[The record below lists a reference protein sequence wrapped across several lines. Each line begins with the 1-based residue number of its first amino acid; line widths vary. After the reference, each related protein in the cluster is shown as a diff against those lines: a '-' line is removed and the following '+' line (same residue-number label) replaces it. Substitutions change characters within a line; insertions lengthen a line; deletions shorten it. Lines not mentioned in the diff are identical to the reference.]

1 MPSFTTAVADL
12 RALGPVFEA
21 LVAVPEPV
29 EELLRSSGRP
39 VPQPIRVSAL
49 IDTGASQSVIQAG
62 LAEQLHL
69 NPVGMA
75 AIHTAS
81 AADVPCALY
90 DVRLALPSN
99 VVAGLVAVETS
110 LAGQSIQVLIGRD
123 VLQQGVLVYV
133 GYTGTFTFSI

>member
-12 RALGPVFEA
+12 RTLGPVFEA
-21 LVAVPEPV
+21 LVAVPEQV
-29 EELLRSSGRP
+29 EAVLRSTGRR
-39 VPQPIRVSAL
+39 VPQPVRVSAL

-62 LAEQLHL
+62 LAEQLGL
-69 NPVGMA
+69 PPVGMA

-81 AADVPCALY
+81 TADVPCALY

-99 VVAGLVAVETS
+99 VVVGLVAVETS